1 MIYVQ
6 GVCIPLILTFQDD
19 QKVKDGYFHQP
30 LLQTCIIF
38 LGEISCV
45 LFIHLITKE
54 SSFLNQSLLDA
65 VHPQHSYGNDW
76 VVPRTSSSWFTLWF
90 VLPSA
95 CDLVAT
101 TLLNLGLIYTTPSIY
116 QMVKG
121 SIVGFSAIF
130 SFLFLSRRFLHREW
144 FAIFSILL
152 GTIVI
157 VWSILNEKSYQ
168 GPVLLILAQLLLATQ
183 FVLEEYL
190 MDRYRLDPIKSMS
203 IESVFSALLLTGG
216 VVICGFFGQDKLDVI
231 KGLKDLFEDSVL
243 WQTSLLL
250 LFMVAAFNFFGLA
263 VSTIV
268 GIPGRSV
275 IDSLRTMITWMI
287 AIYYGWDSF
296 SWLELVGFVI
306 LVLGVFIFNGVFRK
320 FKSSLTEGTPLLS

>member
-1 MIYVQ
+1 
-6 GVCIPLILTFQDD
+6 
-19 QKVKDGYFHQP
+19 
-30 LLQTCIIF
+30 
-38 LGEISCV
+38 
-45 LFIHLITKE
+45 
-54 SSFLNQSLLDA
+54 
-65 VHPQHSYGNDW
+65 
-76 VVPRTSSSWFTLWF
+76 
-90 VLPSA
+90 
-95 CDLVAT
+95 
-101 TLLNLGLIYTTPSIY
+101 
-116 QMVKG
+116 MVKG

-190 MDRYRLDPIKSMS
+190 MDRYCLDPIKSMS

-231 KGLKDLFEDSVL
+231 KGLKDLFEESVL

-275 IDSLRTMITWMI
+275 IDSLR
-287 AIYYGWDSF
+287 
-296 SWLELVGFVI
+296 
-306 LVLGVFIFNGVFRK
+306 
-320 FKSSLTEGTPLLS
+320 